1 MPIPARSFHPILTAP
16 ADTRLTGAAGG
27 SRSAPAGTRFRVML
41 FEFLSVFAV
50 AGQTLLKLVP
60 VTIALGVVFAM
71 LTRWSACN
79 PGRPW
84 WRKNEIVTDVCYW
97 FLIPLGARF
106 VRIGLMVMGAA
117 LIFDIHGADA
127 LIKFYDNGFGPL
139 AQMPLWAQ
147 ALTFLIV
154 SDFLLYWFHRWYHGA
169 HLWKYHA
176 VHHSSQEVD
185 WISAA
190 RFHPV
195 NILFGTVL
203 VDVALLLAGISPN
216 VMLWVG
222 PFTTASSAFVHAN
235 LNWTLGPFKYV
246 MAGPVFH
253 RWHHTHADRGGSS
266 NFAGT
271 FPIWDILFGTFYMPE
286 NELPDAYGIDDA
298 HFPQGFGHQI
308 IYPFTQ

>member
-1 MPIPARSFHPILTAP
+1 
-16 ADTRLTGAAGG
+16 
-27 SRSAPAGTRFRVML
+27 ML
-41 FEFLSVFAV
+41 AELYSVLLV
-50 AGQTLLKLVP
+50 AGATVLKLVP
-60 VTIALGVVFAM
+60 ISIGFGIVFAL
-71 LTRWSACN
+71 LTHWSACN
-79 PGRPW
+79 PGHPW
-84 WRKNEIVTDVCYW
+84 WRKREIATDVCYW

-117 LIFDIHGADA
+117 YIYNIHGTDS

-139 AQMPLWAQ
+139 AVMPLWAQ
-147 ALTFLIV
+147 ALTFLVV
-154 SDFLLYWFHRWYHGA
+154 SDFLLYWFHRLYHGA
-169 HLWKYHA
+169 AMWKYHA
-176 VHHSSQEVD
+176 VHHSSEDLD

-246 MAGPVFH
+246 IAGPVFH
-253 RWHHTHADRGGSS
+253 RWHHTALWRGGSS

-271 FPIWDILFGTFYMPE
+271 FPIWDLLFGTFYMPE
-286 NELPDAYGIDDA
+286 NQLPDAYGIDDQS
-298 HFPQGFGHQI
+298 FPESFAAQML
-308 IYPFTQ
+308 YPFQR